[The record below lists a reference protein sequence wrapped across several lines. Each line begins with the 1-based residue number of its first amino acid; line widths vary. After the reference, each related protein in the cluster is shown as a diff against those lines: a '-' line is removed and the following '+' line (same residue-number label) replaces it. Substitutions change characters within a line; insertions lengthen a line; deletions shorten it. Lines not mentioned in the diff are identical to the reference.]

1 MNIGMALTWSFL
13 KRAKRVLIED
23 DSREYR
29 GAELLVAGAHIADV
43 VDGKSGSSRVGILVP
58 TSGAFA
64 AAAYGVWLSGKTIV
78 PLNYLSERETLE
90 YVIDDAGCDLVI
102 ASKKLIEHLGYVPS
116 CKNIVYLED
125 LNFKSL
131 PSPRLPKWTSSED
144 LAVVLYTSGT
154 SGKPKGVM
162 LTHKNMMSNVA
173 QVHEHIAI
181 LPSDVFFG
189 VLPQFHS
196 FGITALTLLPLLF
209 GCKVIYSARFM
220 PKRVVEG
227 IEKHGATIY
236 IGIPSMYNALMT
248 VKSAKADSLKTLR
261 MSLSGGEPLPRDVSD
276 RFFERFGVRIC
287 EGYGLT
293 ETAPVTNVMLA
304 DEESKIGAVGRALPG
319 VIQRIV
325 DPETGEELGA
335 DVDGELRIGGPNV
348 MKGYLNLPEQTAEA
362 FDEFGHLRTG
372 DMARIDSEGFLS
384 ITGRIKEML
393 IVGGENVFPREIEEV
408 LNAHPAVGVSGVVGQ
423 HDPMR
428 GEVPVGFVEVAEGE
442 SVDGD
447 ELIHWCRDRLA
458 GYKVPRRIVMV
469 EEMPR
474 NATGK
479 VLRRSLSEMLD

>member
-1 MNIGMALTWSFL
+1 MNLGMALTWSFL

-29 GAELLVAGAHIADV
+29 GADLLVAGAHIADV

-64 AAAYGVWLSGKTIV
+64 AAAYGVWLAGKTIV
-78 PLNYLSERETLE
+78 PLNYLSEQETLE

-102 ASKKLIEHLGYVPS
+102 ASKKLVEHLGYVPK
-116 CKNIVYLED
+116 CKTIVYLED

-131 PSPRLPKWTSSED
+131 PSPRLPRWTSSED

-162 LTHKNMMSNVA
+162 LTHTNMLSNVG
-173 QVHEHIAI
+173 QIHEHIAI
-181 LPSDVFFG
+181 MPSDVFYG

-196 FGITALTLLPLLF
+196 FGITGLTLLPLLS
-209 GCKVIYSARFM
+209 GCKAVYAARFM
-220 PKRVVEG
+220 PKRVIGG
-227 IEKHGATIY
+227 IGKQGATIY

-248 VKSAKADSLKTLR
+248 VKSATVDSLTTVR
-261 MSLSGGEPLPRDVSD
+261 IAISGGEPLPRDVSD

-287 EGYGLT
+287 EAYGLT
-293 ETAPVTNVMLA
+293 ETAPGTNIMLP
-304 DEESKIGAVGRALPG
+304 EEEDKIGSVGRTLPG
-319 VIQRIV
+319 VIERIV
-325 DPETGEELGA
+325 DPATGDELGA

-348 MKGYLNLPEQTAEA
+348 MKGYLNQPELTAEV
-362 FDEFGHLRTG
+362 FDELGHLRTG
-372 DMARIDSEGFLS
+372 DMARIDSDGFLY

-408 LNAHPAVGVSGVVGQ
+408 LNAHPSVGVSGVVGQ

-442 SVDGD
+442 SVEPD

-458 GYKVPRRIVMV
+458 GYKVPRRIVLV

-479 VLRRSLSEMLD
+479 VLRRALSEML

>member
-13 KRAKRVLIED
+13 KRAKHVFIED

-29 GAELLVAGAHIADV
+29 GAELLVAGAHVADL
-43 VDGKSGSSRVGILVP
+43 VDGKSESSRVGILVP
-58 TSGAFA
+58 TSGGFA
-64 AAAYGVWLSGKTIV
+64 AAAYGVWLAGKTIV

-102 ASKKLIEHLGYVPS
+102 ASRKLIEHLGYVPNA
-116 CKNIVYLED
+116 KNVVYLED
-125 LNFKSL
+125 LNFKSM
-131 PSPRLPKWTSSED
+131 PSPRMPKWTSCED

-162 LTHKNMMSNVA
+162 LTHRNLLSNVA
-173 QVHEHIAI
+173 QIHEHIAI
-181 LPSDVFFG
+181 KPSDVFFG

-196 FGITALTLLPLLF
+196 FGITALTLLPLLS
-209 GCKVIYSARFM
+209 GSKVVYAARFM
-220 PKRVVEG
+220 PKRVVGG
-227 IEKHGATIY
+227 IEKQGATVY
-236 IGIPSMYNALMT
+236 VGIPSMYNALMT
-248 VKSAKADSLKTLR
+248 VKSAGADSLSSLR
-261 MSLSGGEPLPRDVSD
+261 ISLSGGEPLPRDVSD
-276 RFFERFGVRIC
+276 RFFEKFGVRIC

-293 ETAPVTNVMLA
+293 ETSPVTNVMLP
-304 DEESKIGAVGRALPG
+304 EETKIGAVGRALPG
-319 VIQRIV
+319 VIERIV

-348 MKGYLNLPEQTAEA
+348 MKGYLNKPELTAEV
-362 FDEFGHLRTG
+362 FDELGHLRTG
-372 DMARIDSEGFLS
+372 DMARIDADGFLS

-423 HDPMR
+423 KDPMR

-458 GYKVPRRIVMV
+458 GYKVPRRIVVV